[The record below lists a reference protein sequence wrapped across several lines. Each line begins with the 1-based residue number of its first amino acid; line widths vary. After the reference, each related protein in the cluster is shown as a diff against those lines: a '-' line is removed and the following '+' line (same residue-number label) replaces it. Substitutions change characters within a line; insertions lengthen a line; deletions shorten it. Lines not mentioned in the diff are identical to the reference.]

1 MRLRQYLKNNLIAKS
16 VYAFYRLFTSEFR
29 FSNIKNIFWFF
40 RDYNALKETQNKH
53 FEKFI
58 FYPCLNDKLT
68 YTPLEPT
75 YFFQDTWVAAK
86 IFRNKPQ
93 HHYDVGSSVMS
104 MGILSQFVPITL
116 IDIRPIDLKLP
127 QLHYLE
133 GSILSIPFESNSIS
147 SLSSLCVVEH
157 IGLGRY
163 GDSVDAFGSEKAA
176 KELQRILAKNGNL
189 YFSVPV
195 DCECRVYFNAHRA
208 FTRDYVLKIF
218 ADLTLIEE
226 KYQYGR
232 ELYDVYDSEKGFG
245 TGLFYFRKNI

>member
-1 MRLRQYLKNNLIAKS
+1 MRLRQHLKNNLIAKS
-16 VYAFYRLFTSEFR
+16 AYAFYRLLTSDFR

-40 RDYNALKETQNKH
+40 HDYVALKEMQNKN
-53 FEKFI
+53 FENI
-58 FYPCLNDKLT
+58 SFYPCLNDKLT

-116 IDIRPIDLKLP
+116 IDIRRIDLKLP

-176 KELQRILAKNGNL
+176 KELQRVLAKNGNL

-195 DCECRVYFNAHRA
+195 DCECRIYFNAHRA
-208 FTRDYVLKIF
+208 FTRDYILKIF

-232 ELYDVYDSEKGFG
+232 ELYDVYDSKKGFG
-245 TGLFYFRKNI
+245 TGLFYFRKTN